1 MEYEI
6 YSRKLVFLQHIL
18 KLDETDPVKI
28 VYYEQLKYEYE
39 VNWANEVRDIRK
51 VIRIEVEDERIIEM
65 SKTSWKAK
73 VKESIRRAALEK
85 LNIDCQKL
93 RKGKRQY
100 NELKTKDYLVKLQTD
115 EARIVF
121 AFRSGTLNIKTQR
134 PYNYNNKEC
143 RVCGEAEETIQHVV
157 NQCRAVQNCDE
168 LDIDSEDTEIL
179 SSVAKRIKTFLC
191 ED

>member
-51 VIRIEVEDERIIEM
+51 IIKIEVEDERIIEM

-85 LNIDCQKL
+85 LNSI
-93 RKGKRQY
+93 
-100 NELKTKDYLVKLQTD
+100 
-115 EARIVF
+115 
-121 AFRSGTLNIKTQR
+121 RS
-134 PYNYNNKEC
+134 
-143 RVCGEAEETIQHVV
+143 
-157 NQCRAVQNCDE
+157 
-168 LDIDSEDTEIL
+168 
-179 SSVAKRIKTFLC
+179 
-191 ED
+191 